1 MPHDCCHSCRSI
13 SGEKRISPGP
23 VIHEGKYWVI
33 EHAYPTALK
42 GWLVI
47 VLKRHAEA
55 LHELTADEFAELGEL
70 QHRLARLLHA
80 ETGCLKE
87 YSVCFA
93 EMAGFYHIHFHIIPR
108 GVDWPDDLK
117 GGKSFALLKVSEADA
132 VPPEEIRAYCER
144 LARNFLSGCPKR
156 RAQRLR
162 SATDCA

>member
-1 MPHDCCHSCRSI
+1 MTDICHTCRS
-13 SGEKRISPGP
+13 SAGEKRISPGP
-23 VIHEGKYWVI
+23 TIYEGRFWLV

-70 QHRLARLLHA
+70 QGWLAKLLRA
-80 ETGCLKE
+80 EIGCQKE

-108 GVDWPDDLK
+108 AADLSDELK
-117 GGKSFALLKVSEADA
+117 GGKIFAMLKVNEAEA
-132 VPPEEIRAYCER
+132 VPPEEIRQFCEH
-144 LARNFLSGCPKR
+144 L
-156 RAQRLR
+156 RALL
-162 SATDCA
+162 T